1 MGKIL
6 QALGISDWSKAI
18 GAAVGALAS
27 VAVNL
32 GLPAE
37 YATVELQGAVTVILA
52 AIFAALFPANTKDGE
67 TLTPPGQ

>member
-27 VAVNL
+27 VGVNL

-37 YATVELQGAVTVILA
+37 YATAEIQAAVTVILA
-52 AIFAALFPANTKDGE
+52 TIFAALFPANTKGGQP
-67 TLTPPGQ
+67 LTPPGQ